1 MLAKIAHE
9 ASLREARLGAQ
20 GSGLFSDASDWE
32 AILDAIDRVED
43 DEQAEMMRQEAW
55 ARMQAE
61 ISRGQSVSPD
71 LISRLLGGGVNTA
84 PI

>member
-1 MLAKIAHE
+1 M
-9 ASLREARLGAQ
+9 REARLGAQ